1 MLNRCLPCRAFLA
14 RHRRAVRWAAF
25 TAALCLFFFWLGTVA
40 KPVTA
45 SGFCR
50 VYF

>member
-1 MLNRCLPCRAFLA
+1 MQTLCLPCRAFLA

-25 TAALCLFFFWLGTVA
+25 MAALCLFFFWLGTVA
-40 KPVTA
+40 APVNA
-45 SGFCR
+45 PGFCR